1 MTIPNPQGRNGLPH
15 IEIFRRALARL
26 VKEEVDYVLTTVSER
41 SICARLAL
49 YLEAEAKNS
58 GFKGYYADVENNR
71 KQNGEVKTIRNGIEE
86 IIDVTCDL
94 ILHSR
99 GKISGR
105 DNLIAIEMK
114 KADRPLKCK
123 NKDRMRLR
131 ALTMPIHRNGT
142 PPEIW
147 SYGGVAFPEHVC
159 GYELGVFIVLN
170 FREKR
175 FELEYY
181 FHGDDVRRNE
191 TIYLNSQ

>member
-114 KADRPLKCK
+114 KANRSRESKNDDRK
-123 NKDRMRLR
+123 RLR
-131 ALTMPIHRNGT
+131 ALTMPIPRNGT
-142 PPEIW
+142 PPQIW
-147 SYGGVAFPEHVC
+147 SNDGVTFPEHVC
-159 GYELGVFIVLN
+159 GYELGVFTVLN
-170 FREKR
+170 VRQKR
-175 FELEYY
+175 IEVEHF
-181 FHGDDVRRNE
+181 FQGDVVGRNE
-191 TIYLNSQ
+191 TIRLKSQ